1 VDLQTGSRF
10 DRYVIEALL
19 GQGGM
24 GRVYRARD
32 EKLQRAVALKVLR
45 VDHQPGGSGPDDGA
59 ERLLREARAAA
70 GLEHANTIAI
80 HDVGEFDG
88 TPFIAMELVEGV
100 SLRSMV
106 GDASVSIETRVRYL
120 VDVARALAA
129 AHEHGIIH
137 RDIKPENVIVRRD
150 GVVKVLD
157 FGIARPLHA
166 PHDDMGSWSTVVAK
180 QTTESW
186 AKESGL
192 VGTPRYMAPEQLR
205 GEKLDARADQF
216 AWGVMAHELLTGRS
230 PWPDSGQVSLTLVL
244 AIVDDA
250 AVDEAPLLEACPR
263 PVADVVLRTLS
274 KPRSDR
280 FRSMG
285 DVVQALAGPQP
296 GASVPG
302 GVADAAAQSTTG
314 STTQVRRGRR
324 APWIAWLAAV
334 VTLAAAAGVV
344 AHERAARPG
353 AAAALLPP
361 LPPVPPPP
369 VFALHVANPRRLTV
383 DDGCEEF
390 PSFTPD
396 GASVVYSAEAGS
408 DEHVQVQSL
417 TDGSVRTLTR
427 GAGWDLSPVVSPDG
441 RLVAFLH
448 SDDRELA
455 TYVVDLEGH
464 TAPRRIA
471 EGGTRPSFSPD
482 GKAVWA
488 GNKRHPTRYD
498 LATGQATRTIE
509 SPANTGG
516 PHSRE
521 LADGRVVVAYP
532 AANLSGESGV
542 ALFSPTGAM
551 TWLAR
556 ADTEEVL
563 ALTPDGQH
571 VLAAQTTHA
580 NNPELFEV
588 PLAGGALT
596 PLPSTD
602 LRPSKGLGFSPDGGR
617 LTWSACR
624 GVWSLVRFDAKG
636 AFVPAGSTSWQESSV
651 APVAGTHSIAV
662 VSERSG
668 TASLWVLDPAG
679 HAPARMIVSGG
690 DPRLNDNVDVSPDGK
705 VAALELVGVGLAAVR
720 LDDGSLRPLTKDPS
734 DERPLFTHDG
744 RQIVFTRRVPGAG
757 LQVHIVSAFGG
768 EARALLDPQ
777 TKQAAPSPV
786 DDRIAYIAGPEPSSY
801 VPMIADLATGRK
813 HPLSPKLGPGRYMSA
828 AFSRDGK
835 RVAVVAGESRL
846 VEVDAATGAILRQ
859 GDADN
864 MLQAPRYVGDELWA
878 ARTSYRG
885 NVWVAEVRIEAH
897 R

>member
-1 VDLQTGSRF
+1 MDLQPGSRF
-10 DRYVIEALL
+10 DRYVIDALL

-45 VDHQPGGSGPDDGA
+45 LDGDPERPCPDDGA

-100 SLRSMV
+100 SLRSLV
-106 GDASVSIETRVRYL
+106 GDAAVSIETRVRYL

-129 AHEHGIIH
+129 AHEHGILH
-137 RDIKPENVIVRRD
+137 RDVKPENVIVRRD

-186 AKESGL
+186 AKDSGL

-216 AWGVMAHELLTGRS
+216 SWGVMAYELLTGRS
-230 PWPDSGQVSLTLVL
+230 PWPDSTMVSLTLVL

-250 AVDEAPLLEACPR
+250 AVDEGPLLETCPR
-263 PVADVVLRTLS
+263 QVADVVLRALS
-274 KPRSDR
+274 KSRSDR
-280 FRSMG
+280 FPSMG
-285 DVVQALAGPQP
+285 EVVQALAGPQP
-296 GASVPG
+296 AASLPR
-302 GVADAAAQSTTG
+302 VADAAPQSTTG
-314 STTQVRRGRR
+314 STTQMRGKRQV
-324 APWIAWLAAV
+324 PWVAWLAAV
-334 VTLAAAAGVV
+334 LTVAVAAGVV
-344 AHERAARPG
+344 ARERSARPG
-353 AAAALLPP
+353 AATAL
-361 LPPVPPPP
+361 LPPVPPSPP
-369 VFALHVANPRRLTV
+369 PPLFAIHVTNPRRLTV

-390 PSFTPD
+390 PSFTSD
-396 GASVVYSAEAGS
+396 GTSVVYSAEAGR

-417 TDGSVRTLTR
+417 ADGTVRTLTR
-427 GAGWDLSPVVSPDG
+427 GAGWDLSPAVSPDG
-441 RLVAFLH
+441 KLVAFLH

-455 TYVVDLEGH
+455 TYVVDLDGH
-464 TAPRRIA
+464 AAPRRIA

-498 LATGQATRTIE
+498 LATGEATRSLE
-509 SPANTGG
+509 SPPNTGG

-521 LADGRVVVAYP
+521 LLDGRVVVAYP
-532 AANLSGESGV
+532 AANLSGDSGV
-542 ALFSPTGAM
+542 ALFSKAGAM

-556 ADTEEVL
+556 ADAEEVL
-563 ALTPDGQH
+563 AITPDGQH

-588 PLAGGALT
+588 PLAGGVLT

-602 LRPSKGLGFSPDGGR
+602 LRPSKGLGFSPDGAR

-624 GVWSLVRFDAKG
+624 GVWSLVRVDAKG
-636 AFVPAGSTSWQESSV
+636 SFVPAGSTSWQESSV
-651 APVAGTHSIAV
+651 APVTGTHSIAV

-668 TASLWVLDPAG
+668 AASLWLLDPAG
-679 HAPARMIVSGG
+679 HEPARMVVSGG
-690 DPRLNDNVDVSPDGK
+690 EPRINDNVDVSPDGK
-705 VAALELVGVGLAAVR
+705 LAALELVGVGLAFGS
-720 LDDGSLRPLTKDPS
+720 LDDVTLRPLTTDPS

-744 RQIVFTRRVPGAG
+744 QEVVFTRRLPGSG
-757 LQVHIVSAFGG
+757 LQVHAVGVDGG
-768 EARALLDPQ
+768 EVRALLEPA

-786 DDRIAYIAGPEPSSY
+786 DDRIAYIAGSEPAAY
-801 VPMIADLATGRK
+801 VPMIADLATGQKR
-813 HPLSPKLGPGRYMSA
+813 PLSPKLGSGRYMST

-835 RVAVVAGESRL
+835 RVAVVVGESRL
-846 VEVDAATGAILRQ
+846 VEVDARTGAILRQ

-864 MLQAPRYVGDELWA
+864 MLQALRYVGDDLWA

-885 NVWVAEVRIEAH
+885 NVWVADVKIEA

>member
-1 VDLQTGSRF
+1 VDLQPGSRF

-32 EKLQRAVALKVLR
+32 EKLQRAVALKLLR
-45 VDHQPGGSGPDDGA
+45 LDDHPDRATPDDGA

-100 SLRSMV
+100 SLRAMV
-106 GDASVSIETRVRYL
+106 GDASVSIETCVRYL

-166 PHDDMGSWSTVVAK
+166 PHDDLGSWSTVVAK

-216 AWGVMAHELLTGRS
+216 SWGVMAYELLTGRS
-230 PWPDSGQVSLTLVL
+230 PWPDATQVSLTLVL

-250 AVDEAPLLEACPR
+250 AVDAAPLLDACPGQA
-263 PVADVVLRTLS
+263 ADVVLRTLA
-274 KPRSDR
+274 KARADR
-280 FRSMG
+280 FPSMTA
-285 DVVQALAGPQP
+285 VVQALAGAPPTASIP
-296 GASVPG
+296 GA
-302 GVADAAAQSTTG
+302 VADAAPQSTTG
-314 STTQVRRGRR
+314 STTQVRKRR
-324 APWIAWLAAV
+324 RSPWIAWIAAVVALAAV
-334 VTLAAAAGVV
+334 GGVV
-344 AHERAARPG
+344 ARERGARPG
-353 AAAALLPP
+353 AAAVLPP
-361 LPPVPPPP
+361 PAPAVPAPS

-396 GASVVYSAEAGS
+396 GTSIVYSAEAGS

-417 TDGSVRTLTR
+417 ADGTVRALTR
-427 GAGWDLSPVVSPDG
+427 GTGWDLSPTVSPDG
-441 RLVAFLH
+441 KLVAFLH

-455 TYVVDLEGH
+455 TYVVDFDGH
-464 TAPRRIA
+464 AAPRRIA

-482 GKAVWA
+482 GQAVWA

-498 LATGQATRTIE
+498 LATGSVTRTLE

-516 PHSRE
+516 PYPRE
-521 LADGRVVVAYP
+521 LGDGRVVVAYP
-532 AANLSGESGV
+532 ATNLSGESGI
-542 ALFSPTGAM
+542 ALFAPTGTM
-551 TWLAR
+551 SWLAR
-556 ADTEEVL
+556 ADAEEVL
-563 ALTPDGQH
+563 AFTPDGQH
-571 VLAAQTTHA
+571 VLGAQTTHA

-602 LRPSKGLGFSPDGGR
+602 LKPSKGLVFSPDGAR
-617 LTWSACR
+617 LAWSSCR
-624 GVWSLVRFDAKG
+624 GVWSLVRFDGKK

-651 APVAGTHSIAV
+651 APVAGTPSIAV
-662 VSERSG
+662 ISERSG
-668 TASLWVLDPAG
+668 VASLWLLDPAG
-679 HAPARMIVSGG
+679 RAPARMVLSGG
-690 DPRLNDNVDVSPDGK
+690 EPRINDNVDVSPDGK
-705 VAALELVGVGLAAVR
+705 LAALELVGVGLAIVR
-720 LDDGSLRPLTKDPS
+720 LDDAAVRPLTKDPS

-744 RQIVFTRRVPGAG
+744 RQLVFTRRVAGAA
-757 LQVHIVSAFGG
+757 LQVHVVDVESG
-768 EARALLDPQ
+768 EARPLLDPF
-777 TKQAAPSPV
+777 TKEAAPSPV
-786 DDRIAYIAGPEPSSY
+786 DDRIAYISGDTPSTF

-813 HPLSPKLGPGRYMSA
+813 RPLSPKLGPGRYMST

-846 VEVDAATGAILRQ
+846 VEVDAATGAVLRQ
-859 GDADN
+859 GEADN

-885 NVWVAEVRIEAH
+885 NVWMADVKVDGPR
-897 R
+897 